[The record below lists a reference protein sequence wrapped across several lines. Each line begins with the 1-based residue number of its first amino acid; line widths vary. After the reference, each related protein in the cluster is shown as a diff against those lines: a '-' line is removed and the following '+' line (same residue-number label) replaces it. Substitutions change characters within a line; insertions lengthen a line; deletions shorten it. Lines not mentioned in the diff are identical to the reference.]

1 MNLSV
6 QLGAPKLEYTGE
18 IERDVYDMADLNRVK
33 CVHTDSC
40 SASVSSLIPR
50 PLCLLPR
57 GMGMRLK
64 CVHAD
69 IRLYN
74 SSAVDPHSFLQLLVQ
89 DY

>member
-50 PLCLLPR
+50 LLLLLSR
-57 GMGMRLK
+57 GVGMRLK
-64 CVHAD
+64 YKYGD
-69 IRLYN
+69 KKSSRGLRLYIEKFN
-74 SSAVDPHSFLQLLVQ
+74 HKLQ
-89 DY
+89 